1 MTSTTTPGPG
11 LRIGAIVA
19 LAFLLLG
26 FASIVWTPH
35 PVDAVDV
42 GNALQDAGG
51 GHWLGTDALG
61 RDVLSLLMKGVLT
74 SFIVAGVAV
83 ALGALLG
90 VPLGLVAAQWA
101 PLERAIDAVS
111 EFFVAFPALIFAVL
125 LAVAF
130 GPGAPNAM
138 IAIGVVAIPAF
149 ARAARDGS
157 TALTK
162 LDFVDAG
169 RLAGMGGPDIWRRH
183 IVPEL
188 SRMLL
193 ATAIAQLSVGV
204 LAEATLSYVGLGVE
218 APATSL
224 GLMLQ
229 GAQSYVMSK
238 PMLAIVPGV
247 AIVLVVLALN
257 AAGRGVRRLVDPRV
271 RDAA

>member
-1 MTSTTTPGPG
+1 MSAATAPGPG
-11 LRIGAIVA
+11 LRIGTIVA

-35 PVDAVDV
+35 TVDAVNV
-42 GNALQDAGG
+42 GNALQDPGG

-74 SFIVAGVAV
+74 SFVVAGVAV
-83 ALGALLG
+83 ALGALFG
-90 VPLGLVAAQWA
+90 VPLGLAAAQWT
-101 PLERAIDAVS
+101 PLGTAIDAAA
-111 EFFVAFPALIFAVL
+111 EFFVAFPALIIAVL
-125 LAVAF
+125 LAAAL

-138 IAIGVVAIPAF
+138 VAIGIVAIPAF
-149 ARAARDGS
+149 AKVAQDGS
-157 TALTK
+157 GTLAR

-188 SRMLL
+188 SRLLL
-193 ATAIAQLSVGV
+193 ALAITQLGVGV

-229 GAQSYVMSK
+229 SAQSYVMSK
-238 PMLAIVPGV
+238 PLLAIAPGV
-247 AIVLVVLALN
+247 AIVVVVLALN
-257 AAGRGVRRLVDPRV
+257 AAGRGMRQLTDPQV